1 MGIYF
6 PDIFFQMVTKTDTC
20 SFSTFKIYPGIG
32 RRFVSKNATL
42 SYFISTKA
50 RSMFHKGTKPVY
62 LAWTMTWRGKHKKI
76 RSDDNQK
83 RHGRKHT
90 KVRKAVVGMSL
101 DEIKR
106 KRGESRGDRDA
117 ALAAAEAEVK
127 APSRKSLLPRRPI
140 KPRWPSPPPLLKLL
154 PKQKVQKG

>member
-1 MGIYF
+1 
-6 PDIFFQMVTKTDTC
+6 MVTKTDTC
-20 SFSTFKIYPGIG
+20 SYSTFKIYPGIG

-50 RSMFHKGTKPVY
+50 RSMFHQGIKPVY

-76 RSDDNQK
+76 RSDDNQR
-83 RHGRKHT
+83 RHTRKAA

-106 KRGESRGDRDA
+106 RRGESRTDRDS
-117 ALAAAEAEVK
+117 ALASAAAEVK
-127 APSRKSLLPRRPI
+127 ARK
-140 KPRWPSPPPLLKLL
+140 LKIAAAKKADKAKMAKTAPAAAKAA
-154 PKQKVQKG
+154 PKQKVQKGGKR

>member
-1 MGIYF
+1 
-6 PDIFFQMVTKTDTC
+6 MVTKTDTC

-127 APSRKSLLPRRPI
+127 ARKQKVAAAKKADKAKMAKSAPAP
-140 KPRWPSPPPLLKLL
+140 KAA
-154 PKQKVQKG
+154 PKQKVQKGGKR